1 VDKTVE
7 VSFANLE
14 EGTEQWFVCFI
25 FFFKLKRYIF
35 IFRPLHFVRITV
47 GNQVRKYLI
56 LFIIHIFFSK
66 DCNKFIK
73 PQTTY

>member
-25 FFFKLKRYIF
+25 FFLNLKDISSFLGLYI
-35 IFRPLHFVRITV
+35 LSELLLV
-47 GNQVRKYLI
+47 
-56 LFIIHIFFSK
+56 
-66 DCNKFIK
+66 IK
-73 PQTTY
+73 